1 MKFNK
6 KRNIILLYEILVRL
20 ITSASMNEEYD
31 KQKRIVSVLKESFAR
46 GTQLRKALKIYKSIL
61 NSTYEN
67 QEEFSKVLTESKRQ
81 FDKLNEALL
90 FSEQS
95 NLIKRMNLEL
105 GKDVYNTF
113 VPSYR
118 VLSTLNQVLIG
129 GDEPK
134 KQIIL
139 EIKLNEML
147 LDGSHQYEL
156 EDSSN
161 LMYKVFVDKFN
172 EKYGSTLLKEQ
183 KELLSYYIIS
193 FSDSAGFKT
202 YVNEQVELLRKKINE
217 KKEVE
222 PNEQIR
228 NGLTEVVAELDKLR
242 ENQISEDVVQKLYD
256 VQNLVFHLG
265 DSE

>member
-1 MKFNK
+1 
-6 KRNIILLYEILVRL
+6 
-20 ITSASMNEEYD
+20 MNEEYD

-172 EKYGSTLLKEQ
+172 EKYAGLNEDEKNLLQLLIKTNDKEK
-183 KELLSYYIIS
+183 KELLESYRTESLTLLEAINKDKFAKILEKQSKENVIITS
-193 FSDSAGFKT
+193 MEIGPN
-202 YVNEQVELLRKKINE
+202 NELINKVTVWKK
-217 KKEVE
+217 K
-222 PNEQIR
+222 
-228 NGLTEVVAELDKLR
+228 
-242 ENQISEDVVQKLYD
+242 
-256 VQNLVFHLG
+256 
-265 DSE
+265 